1 MASEVY
7 KHWLKWSKD
16 KNNAQIKLFT
26 NRYGA
31 RLNSMDNFPV
41 EVYADTLSSYAKEKG
56 WDLGLISSTKDTEMP
71 PMSVEDYKWA
81 TKQAFNPDN
90 KLYTTAGHWHRIL
103 RFQWYRLW
111 SLKTSEFKQE
121 HLNWFLLW
129 FKYPQE
135 VILANGKK
143 LGKGN
148 GLAHK
153 DTQIGNRELQ
163 AKYLDLVITKGD
175 TGITKFIGK
184 LSPLQFQKDIK
195 TQVETK
201 LKSGV
206 EIVAPALIMGPKELF
221 TPPTYKTKES
231 AYSLQT
237 INTQFSSKARSW
249 FNEYSQKV
257 KSAFAS
263 RFSLNTNFESVVD
276 QRVNAMKPND
286 ITIRKWATKP
296 EPKPAVIPSRFKAA
310 ITAGLATKP
319 GLAAFFVEEQAG
331 GDTSKFK
338 FTWKVQEGLKG
349 VTDLRDLP
357 ETKGISKDLFDGI
370 ELEINGKYL
379 KFLDTLDWGT
389 LLNKEKLAKG
399 EQLDYGGD
407 TQMQKY
413 TGVIEDAADIVAKLY
428 ASARQRVLLEEFIK
442 DLSTDAT
449 AAEKAAKAKD
459 PNASLT
465 AEQISALGAASMTDA
480 QAASDK
486 RLADGIAS
494 ASKASNRV
502 NEMPPEADKLT
513 EDEINEKRKY
523 VKQCALIL
531 NFSDLKMKYEEKR
544 LDDRKAKRGAHKTA
558 WFDNRFIMVD
568 TNKLRRRDILNQ
580 LFVPKMEDIE
590 PFMKL
595 TPDLVS
601 ALTPKIR
608 LFKIWNQGCDLYQQE
623 IAFPNFE
630 DPSRISALRNLKAGI
645 DRGNGS
651 GIKSLNWTYEGTN
664 PAEARSAIGME
675 LTLFFQSFEEIIKK
689 RDNGS
694 SEYRYV
700 DLLLHPEN
708 TKTKTKK
715 DQGSFNPYAQQ
726 NSENYRVRVDVGW
739 QNITGKVRE
748 LFNRRGDLG
757 ITADNVNDAINRI
770 NKSFYLTLVDH
781 EMDIK
786 ENGNIEIKASY
797 RAYTETALQDKHID
811 ALASP
816 MIIGHRAQFGAEL
829 QKLINDGDCS
839 VDQYKELRATYAA
852 IDDEFRIAAYRSI
865 MKRMMMRGHV
875 HFCKINRNQIGGG
888 FKLKGGKVFEGAPK
902 LEWPNNKGT
911 YGDAKLKD
919 HTSGK
924 SKTPP
929 PKKEAV
935 EKVESAEKV
944 KKAADAAKKTLTKP
958 EEKDLKSTRTFEQ
971 LPSLKDAEDTV
982 SFFFLGDLIHTVLDA
997 MHYPK
1002 NRVTDKV
1009 DPQAFEN
1016 FDSKSNQEVGERICH
1031 LKNINILLPSF
1042 DYIEKKPKARSA
1054 VIPMNVAEIP
1064 VAVDYFLEFMTQQ
1077 VIKGERKSYPVMDMI
1092 RDLTRNLVVDVLS
1105 EKCHDLKDVKK
1116 TDFSHTA
1123 FVGSGNNGGD
1133 PLRSLRSG
1141 KDGIIYTDKHFKK
1154 GGGLPI
1160 KAVES
1165 NMHSKDFQQYLVLYP
1180 KQGTDKY
1187 NGSGNL
1193 KEDAKA
1199 GVYHYEIGARAG
1211 LLKKIKFTKTD
1222 MVYLRESRFI
1232 EQGNDGLL
1240 QLGAVYQASIDMIGN
1255 TLYFPG
1261 MNLWIEPTSLGTGH
1275 EMDPRRPGSA
1285 ANKLG
1290 FGGYHQIIRVSC
1302 EITPGKFS
1310 TNVKALFTYSGD
1322 GGKGYSGKKKP
1333 AVKPKVK
1340 EPDKS
1345 AKSGASKLGTKPSG
1359 EKQTSAE
1366 KTYCNVFINHRQQQ
1380 LQGLFAE
1387 QSAGLKTIGLSGPA
1401 PTVVNFGGAVGASA
1415 GVPSVS
1421 ETASKAAKEK
1431 LPNENMEKDSK
1442 KVDPEKESPWGWVAE
1457 SAEHGRWVKIG
1468 WRSGGM
1474 TYDEQGNPLEI
1485 VNPAPPFAEA
1495 SRPDAFDT
1503 SDEES
1508 DKDAIKRLEEE
1519 TKEPES
1525 SGISL
1530 TFSQEPGRGLFDT
1543 WSSDE

>member
-7 KHWLKWSKD
+7 KHWQKIYKEGTDTQVTSYKTLHGS
-16 KNNAQIKLFT
+16 
-26 NRYGA
+26 
-31 RLNSMDNFPV
+31 RLDSLDDLPPD
-41 EVYADTLSSYAKEKG
+41 VYAYALKKYTESKNWG
-56 WDLGLISSTKDTEMP
+56 WFSTKATEMP
-71 PMSVEDYKWA
+71 PMSDDDYKWSI
-81 TKQAFNPDN
+81 KQAFNTNN
-90 KLYTTAGHWHRIL
+90 KDVKASEWHEIL
-103 RFQWYRLW
+103 RYQWFR
-111 SLKTSEFKQE
+111 FKSIGLTKYSQM

-129 FKYPQE
+129 FKYPHE
-135 VILANGKK
+135 TVSIGNVGGGLANSATKIK
-143 LGKGN
+143 NK
-148 GLAHK
+148 A
-153 DTQIGNRELQ
+153 LQ
-163 AKYLDLVITKGD
+163 AKYLDLIISKKE

-184 LSPLQFQKDIK
+184 LSPKQFSKDVKTKVESLLQSPVD
-195 TQVETK
+195 
-201 LKSGV
+201 
-206 EIVAPALIMGPKELF
+206 IVAPALIVGPKSDYTISAVKVAGTIETVKGNAFHLTTIDTKHDSDKASWF
-221 TPPTYKTKES
+221 EKT
-231 AYSLQT
+231 
-237 INTQFSSKARSW
+237 SKAAV
-249 FNEYSQKV
+249 EG
-257 KSAFAS
+257 FAS
-263 RFSLNTNFESVVD
+263 GVFGITLNLENLVD
-276 QRVNAMKPND
+276 RYQDAKNPND
-286 ITIRKWATKP
+286 ITNRKWVSS
-296 EPKPAVIPSRFKAA
+296 PAGFSAKYRGVDAKFEAA
-310 ITAGLATKP
+310 ITKGLEAMP
-319 GLAAFFVEEQAG
+319 GLSKFFVKGQEGTGKTTEHIY
-331 GDTSKFK
+331 K
-338 FTWKVQEGLKG
+338 WKLEAGLKG
-349 VTDLRDLP
+349 VNDLRDLP
-357 ETKGISKDLFDGI
+357 EKKGISKELFDAI
-370 ELEINGKYL
+370 EAELNGQYL
-379 KFLDTLDWGT
+379 KFMDKLDWT
-389 LLNKEKLAKG
+389 TFLNKEKLAKG
-399 EQLDYGGD
+399 EQLDYSGD

-413 TGVIEDAADIVAKLY
+413 GNAADQAADVIAKLY
-428 ASARQRVLLEEFIK
+428 ASARQRVLLEEFISDLGK
-442 DLSTDAT
+442 DST

-608 LFKIWNQGCDLYQQE
+608 LFKIWNEGCDLHQQE

-700 DLLLHPEN
+700 DLLLHPES
-708 TKTKTKK
+708 TKTKSKK

-816 MIIGHRAQFGAEL
+816 MIIGHRAQFGTEL

-875 HFCKINRNQIGGG
+875 HFCKMNRDQIGGG

-929 PKKEAV
+929 PKKEAA

-1002 NRVTDKV
+1002 NRVTDKI
-1009 DPQAFEN
+1009 DPKAFEN
-1016 FDSKSNQEVGERICH
+1016 FDSKSNQEVGKRICH

-1092 RDLTRNLVVDVLS
+1092 RDLTRNLVVDILS

-1133 PLRSLRSG
+1133 PLRGLRSG

-1322 GGKGYSGKKKP
+1322 GGKGYTGKKKP

-1401 PTVVNFGGAVGASA
+1401 PTVINLGGAIGAST
-1415 GVPSVS
+1415 GVASVS

-1442 KVDPEKESPWGWVAE
+1442 KVDPAKESPWGWVAE
-1457 SAEHGRWVKIG
+1457 SEEHGRWVKIG
-1468 WRSGGM
+1468 WKSGGM
-1474 TYDEQGNPLEI
+1474 IYDEQGNPLEI

-1525 SGISL
+1525 SDLG
-1530 TFSQEPGRGLFDT
+1530 
-1543 WSSDE
+1543 